1 MLSFPLSAAAILI
14 AMMQHCEEFLID
26 TSQIRSCG
34 CDATNVNTARHNG
47 SIALLEKNLGQELQ
61 RFMCCLHA
69 SQDRAAI
76 QTHIHCI
83 WWRDFWPQLVH
94 RRYQKSSQDNRS
106 VNEEFPSSPE
116 TFKPLNEDT
125 VKKLVREQ
133 RVLHRL
139 AAAVI
144 TCEFPS
150 IEVLSWHIG
159 FTNPLK
165 CIDNSICGLN
175 YIYIQY
181 ITISIHYNLHCK
193 YET

>member
-14 AMMQHCEEFLID
+14 AMMQHCEEFWID

-61 RFMCCLHA
+61 RFMYCLHA

-106 VNEEFPSSPE
+106 VNEEFPSSRDIQTP
-116 TFKPLNEDT
+116 KWRH
-125 VKKLVREQ
+125 REE
-133 RVLHRL
+133 
-139 AAAVI
+139 AGSGTASPP
-144 TCEFPS
+144 PS
-150 IEVLSWHIG
+150 CCCCYHLWVSFNWSFILTYW
-159 FTNPLK
+159 F
-165 CIDNSICGLN
+165 
-175 YIYIQY
+175 
-181 ITISIHYNLHCK
+181 
-193 YET
+193 YEST